1 MKCFARSCILFVS
14 LFAPLTYAAAP
25 DPALLGCWRAVKIV
39 LYVEDGSKAEDTSGR
54 CVLQFKDD
62 QFDSTC
68 KTSSGTATTSYQYQV
83 VRPNFYAAKMTG
95 STFRTDLIGSTREYE
110 YRIEGDRLV
119 TSTAPQAK
127 VLVPAAVAPRVET
140 EATKTPCP

>member
-14 LFAPLTYAAAP
+14 LIAPLTYAAAP

-39 LYVEDGSKAEDTSGR
+39 LYGADGSTAEDNSGR

-68 KTSSGTATTSYQYQV
+68 TTTGGTATTSYQYQI
-83 VRPNFYAAKMTG
+83 VRPHFYVAKMTS

-110 YRIEGDRLV
+110 YRMEGDGLV
-119 TSTAPQAK
+119 TSTASQAK
-127 VLVPAAVAPRVET
+127 LPAPAAAAPRVET
-140 EATKTPCP
+140 KATKTPCP